1 MHSFFIFVPIQGIA
15 ILVTQFKLSA
25 LGGMRHEKNYR
36 HD

>member
-15 ILVTQFKLSA
+15 ILVTQFKFPF
-25 LGGMRHEKNYR
+25 REWRYEKNHR